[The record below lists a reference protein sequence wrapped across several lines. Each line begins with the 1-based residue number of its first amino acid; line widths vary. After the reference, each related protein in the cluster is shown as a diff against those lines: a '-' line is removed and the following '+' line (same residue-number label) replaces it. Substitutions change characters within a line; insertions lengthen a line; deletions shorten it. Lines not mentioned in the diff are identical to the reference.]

1 MASIGNTEVKDAL
14 SVKELSFSTSIE
26 GAGTYGPEL
35 LNITSNST
43 TPNIIPDKGDPTT
56 GLSQLSTSTIGLIC
70 GGLSSWYAA
79 RNSGHCIQTHEA
91 HVGLTADVGSVQGG
105 LPLLS
110 SYNVISI
117 SANAGDSCTLPAA
130 FAVGTKI
137 TIKND
142 AAVNAVDVFPAS
154 GDDLGAGANTAASL
168 AAGASITY
176 IGTVAN
182 STWTSIGN

>member
-1 MASIGNTEVKDAL
+1 MASIGNTEVKDTL
-14 SVKELSFSTSIE
+14 SVKELSISTSIQ
-26 GAGTYGPEL
+26 GAGIQSPIIL
-35 LNITSNST
+35 DSSSSST
-43 TPNIIPDKGDPTT
+43 LPSIIPDK
-56 GLSQLSTSTIGLIC
+56 SQTSTGF
-70 GGLSSWYAA
+70 GGINGQLYLTTNGQMALGYTYA
-79 RNSGHCIQTHEA
+79 SGHTLQRCEI

-110 SYNVISI
+110 SYNVISTCGT
-117 SANAGDSCTLPAA
+117 AGDSCTLPAV
-130 FAVGTKI
+130 FYVGTKI